1 MTRVNEIGNILIYQY
16 DLDTNRGLMVAQQVR
31 IWYFDLLN
39 IKSLVAF
46 NYNA

>member
-31 IWYFDLLN
+31 I
-39 IKSLVAF
+39 
-46 NYNA
+46 